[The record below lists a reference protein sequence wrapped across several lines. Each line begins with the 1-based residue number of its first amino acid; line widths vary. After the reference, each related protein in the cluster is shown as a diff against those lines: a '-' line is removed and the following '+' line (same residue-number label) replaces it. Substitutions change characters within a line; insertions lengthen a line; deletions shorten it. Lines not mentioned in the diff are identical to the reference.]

1 MTSEVNRL
9 NHRTGRPKKLVKR
22 DLKTSV
28 YFTKLEYY
36 AVKQKAA
43 KAGVGISFFLR
54 ELALKCKILPVM
66 TEEERQLVR
75 QLTAMANHFDHL
87 ATIAREEGLIR
98 AIMEFEKYK
107 NSIDELFEKLKEC

>member
-1 MTSEVNRL
+1 MTSEATIL
-9 NHRTGRPKKLVKR
+9 NHRSGRPKKLVKR
-22 DLKTSV
+22 VVKASA

-36 AVKQKAA
+36 VVKQKAA
-43 KAGVGISFFLR
+43 KAGFGISFFLR
-54 ELALKCKILPVM
+54 ELSLKGKIHPLM
-66 TEEERQLVR
+66 TEEERRLVR